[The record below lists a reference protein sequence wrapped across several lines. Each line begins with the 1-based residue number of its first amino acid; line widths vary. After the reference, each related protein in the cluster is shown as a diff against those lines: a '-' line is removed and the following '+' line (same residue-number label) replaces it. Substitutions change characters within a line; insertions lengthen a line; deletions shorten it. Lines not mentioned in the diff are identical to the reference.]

1 MGLKDER
8 ENGDAGPEKKD
19 ILAMIIAQLEI
30 LLPLAA
36 ISIGGM
42 ALILSLIT
50 KCWMN

>member
-1 MGLKDER
+1 MKDGKET
-8 ENGDAGPEKKD
+8 GDAGLERKD

-42 ALILSLIT
+42 ALILFLIT
-50 KCWMN
+50 KFWMK